1 MSSSQPLDLLWVLL
15 CSALVFVMQ
24 AGFLCLESGLTR
36 NKNSINVAVKN
47 IADFAIATAVF
58 WMVGF
63 GLMFGDS
70 LGGWLGSSHFGML
83 DGLDAQAPLMTF
95 VLFQLMFCATSA
107 TIVSGAVAERMR
119 FSTYL
124 AVTSGVA
131 MVIYPVFGHWAWSGT
146 LRGDDSGWLQRLGF
160 VDFAGSTVVHSV
172 GGWVS
177 LVAVLCIGARTGRFV
192 PGEPPHAV
200 PAGNLP
206 LAMLGVLLL
215 FFGWFGFNGGSTLAL
230 NAQVPG
236 ILVNT
241 VIGGA
246 AGIVG
251 GIAMGWWRRGYC
263 EIGYLINGAVAG
275 LVAITASCHVVSP
288 LAAWLIGLV
297 AAVLMVLTTEL
308 LLVWRIDDAV
318 GAIPAHLAPGIWGTL
333 SVGLFGN
340 LALIDNGNTR
350 LEQIGVQLL
359 GVAACALW
367 ACLMAWLLVR
377 LIGRFGP
384 LRVRPQDEHVGLN
397 VSEHGTRTELIDLID
412 AMEAHRRSG
421 DLRQRVP
428 VEPFTEVGQVASAYN
443 RVIVALEA
451 ATDQTRAIVRDMRDG
466 IVTFTRE
473 GLLTSLNPGAEKLFQ
488 RSADS
493 AIGQS
498 FQMMLQQSGYTG
510 LHSHDEL
517 CRPGA
522 KLELRKSR
530 PGAQRVVYEISVSEN
545 RVGPELRFTGT
556 VRDISERKH
565 VEAQLHRERD
575 LAQVTLASIGDG
587 VITTDEAGIIQYMNP
602 VAERLTGWPAGE
614 VAGRALASI
623 YRLRDAKTGEPL
635 PLPVR
640 GVLARGQ
647 VVSRLDHA
655 LLIRRDDAAIPVQD
669 TAAPIRSRDGFLIG
683 AVLVFHDVTVK
694 LNLTQELQHQ
704 ASHDALTGIPN
715 RREFE
720 RRLGEL
726 LDHPRDGGQTHIVCF
741 LDLDQFKVVNDT
753 SGHVAGDELLRQ
765 VATLVRSH
773 MRASDTLARLGG
785 DEFGLILESCPMQRA
800 LALTEAIREDIAD
813 FRFAWEGKSFSIG
826 VSIGLVPVVSGD
838 RDLGAVLS
846 AADAAC
852 YAAKDQGRNRIHV
865 YQMDDRT
872 LMEQHGQM
880 QWVTRLQNA
889 LDEDRLRLF
898 VQPIV
903 PLPLGV
909 DHPLHFEILVRLEED
924 GRLITPGSF
933 LPAAERYGLMAR
945 VDQWVVHNTLAW
957 IGDRVRREGALP
969 GVYSINLSGASLSD
983 ARFRKTLRDT
993 LERLRLPAGAVCFEI
1008 TETSAVANLSKVVPF
1023 IREIKQLGCFF
1034 ALDDF
1039 GSGLSSFA
1047 YLKNLPV
1054 DFLKI
1059 DGSFIKDIERDPID
1073 LAMVQAINAIGH
1085 EMGLKT
1091 IAEYVAS
1098 EGILRRVQEIG
1109 IDFAQGYY
1117 LGMPRPLAEE
1127 GEVRMMTR

>member
-1 MSSSQPLDLLWVLL
+1 MSNSQPLDLLWVLL

-124 AVTSGVA
+124 ALTAGVA

-263 EIGYLINGAVAG
+263 EIGYLINGAIAG

-350 LEQIGVQLL
+350 LEQIGVQLI
-359 GVAACALW
+359 GVAACGLW

-510 LHSHDEL
+510 LRSHDEL
-517 CRPGA
+517 YRPGA

-587 VITTDEAGIIQYMNP
+587 VITTDEAGIVQYMNP
-602 VAERLTGWPAGE
+602 VAERLTGWPASE
-614 VAGRALASI
+614 VAGRALANI

-655 LLIRRDDAAIPVQD
+655 LLVRRDDATIPVQD

-726 LDHPRDGGQTHIVCF
+726 LDHPRNGGQPHIVCF

-800 LALTEAIREDIAD
+800 LTLTEAIREDIAD

-933 LPAAERYGLMAR
+933 LPAAERYGLMPR

-1109 IDFAQGYY
+1109 IDFAQGYH

>member
-1 MSSSQPLDLLWVLL
+1 MNASQPLDLLWVLL

-36 NKNSINVAVKN
+36 SKNSINVAVKN
-47 IADFAIATAVF
+47 VADFAIATVLY
-58 WMVGF
+58 WLVGF

-70 LGGWLGSSHFGML
+70 LAGWLGLSHFGATHTL
-83 DGLDAQAPLMTF
+83 GVSASLMTF
-95 VLFQLMFCATSA
+95 MLFQLMFCATSA

-119 FSTYL
+119 FSTYM
-124 AVTSGVA
+124 AVTAGVA
-131 MVIYPVFGHWAWSGT
+131 MVIYPVFGHWAWGGT
-146 LRGDDSGWLQRLGF
+146 LLGEPSGWLARLGF
-160 VDFAGSTVVHSV
+160 VDFAGSTVVHSI

-177 LVAVLCIGARTGRFV
+177 LVAVVTIGARTGRFV
-192 PGEPPHAV
+192 PGEAPRPI
-200 PAGNLP
+200 PAANLP
-206 LAMLGVLLL
+206 LAMLGVLIL

-230 NAQVPG
+230 DMRVPG

-251 GIAMGWWRRGYC
+251 GIAIGWWQRGHC
-263 EIGYLINGAVAG
+263 EVGYLINGAIAG
-275 LVAITASCHVVSP
+275 LVAITANCHVVSP
-288 LAAWLIGLV
+288 LAALVIGLV
-297 AAVLMVLTTEL
+297 ASALMVVASEWL
-308 LLVWRIDDAV
+308 LAWRLDDAV
-318 GAIPAHLAPGIWGTL
+318 GAIPAHLVPGIWGTL
-333 SVGLFGN
+333 SVGLFGD

-350 LEQIGVQLL
+350 IAQLGVQLL

-367 ACLMAWLLVR
+367 SCAMAWLMLR

-384 LRVRPQDEHVGLN
+384 LRVRPEDEHVGLN
-397 VSEHGTRTELIDLID
+397 VSEHGTRTDLIELVD
-412 AMEAHRRSG
+412 AMEMHRHSG

-443 RVIVALEA
+443 RVISALEA

-466 IVTFTRE
+466 IVTFTRD
-473 GLLTSLNPGAEKLFQ
+473 GILTSLNPGAEKLFQ
-488 RSADS
+488 LSAERVV
-493 AIGQS
+493 GQP
-498 FQMMLQQSGYTG
+498 FQTLLLQAGYTG
-510 LHSHDEL
+510 LRSHEDL
-517 CRPGA
+517 CKPGA
-522 KLELRKSR
+522 KLELRRAR
-530 PGAQRVVYEISVSEN
+530 PGAGRMFYEVSVSEN

-565 VEAQLHRERD
+565 FEAQLHRERD

-587 VITTDEAGIIQYMNP
+587 VITTDESGTIQYMNP
-602 VAERLTGWPAGE
+602 VAERLTGWHAAE
-614 VAGRALASI
+614 ATGRAISDV
-623 YRLRDAKTGEPL
+623 YRLRDAKSGEPL
-635 PLPVR
+635 PVPVR
-640 GVLARGQ
+640 SVLMRAQ

-655 LLIRRDDAAIPVQD
+655 LLVRRDDQRIPVQD
-669 TAAPIRSRDGFLIG
+669 TAAPIRSREGFLIG
-683 AVLVFHDVTVK
+683 AVLVFHDVTVT
-694 LNLTQELQHQ
+694 LNLAQELQHQ

-726 LDHPRDGGQTHIVCF
+726 LDHPRDGAQTHVVCY

-765 VATLVRSH
+765 VATLIRGH
-773 MRASDTLARLGG
+773 LRASDTLARLGG
-785 DEFGLILESCPMQRA
+785 DEFGLILESCPMDRA

-826 VSIGLVPVVSGD
+826 VSIGLVPVLGTD

-852 YAAKDQGRNRIHV
+852 YAAKEEGRNRIHV
-865 YQMDDRT
+865 YQMDDHT
-872 LMEQHGQM
+872 LLEQHGQM

-889 LDEDRLRLF
+889 LDEDRLRLY

-903 PLPLGV
+903 PLPSGV
-909 DHPLHFEILVRLEED
+909 DHAPHFEILVRMEEGD
-924 GRLITPGSF
+924 RIIAPGSF
-933 LPAAERYGLMAR
+933 LPAAERYGLMPR
-945 VDQWVVHNTLAW
+945 VDQWVVRNTLAW

-983 ARFRKTLRDT
+983 ERFRTSLREA
-993 LERLRLPAGAVCFEI
+993 LERQQLPAGAVCFEI
-1008 TETSAVANLSKVVPF
+1008 TETSAVAHLSKVVPF
-1023 IREIKQLGCFF
+1023 IREIKRLGCYF

-1059 DGSFIKDIERDPID
+1059 DGSFIKDIEHDPID
-1073 LAMVQAINAIGH
+1073 MAMVQAINAIGH
-1085 EMGLKT
+1085 VMGLKT
-1091 IAEYVAS
+1091 IAEYVAT
-1098 EGILRRVQEIG
+1098 EGILRRVEEIG
-1109 IDFAQGYY
+1109 IDFAQGYH
-1117 LGMPRPLAEE
+1117 LGAPRPLVDE
-1127 GEVRMMTR
+1127 GEVRMMPR

>member
-1 MSSSQPLDLLWVLL
+1 MTAAAPLDLLWVLI
-15 CSALVFVMQ
+15 CSALVFSMQ

-47 IADFAIATAVF
+47 VADFAIATVVF
-58 WMVGF
+58 WLVGF
-63 GLMFGDS
+63 GLMFGGS
-70 LGGWLGSSHFGML
+70 WGGWVGVSHFGLFEQL
-83 DGLDAQAPLMTF
+83 DFHAPLMTF

-119 FSTYL
+119 FSTYV
-124 AVTSGVA
+124 AVTTGVA
-131 MVIYPVFGHWAWSGT
+131 VLIYPVFGHWAWGGAMEGSPT
-146 LRGDDSGWLQRLGF
+146 GWLSRMGF
-160 VDFAGSTVVHSV
+160 VDFAGSSVVHGV

-177 LVAVLCIGARTGRFV
+177 LVAVATIGPRAGRFV
-192 PGEPPHAV
+192 PGEAPRTI

-206 LAMLGVLLL
+206 LAMLGVLIL

-230 NAQVPG
+230 DTRVPG

-251 GIAMGWWRRGYC
+251 GIAIGWWRHGYC
-263 EIGYLINGAVAG
+263 EIGYLINGAIAG
-275 LVAITASCHVVSP
+275 LVGITAGCHVISP
-288 LAAWLIGLV
+288 LAALVIGLV
-297 AAVLMVLTTEL
+297 AAGLMVLATEL
-308 LLVWRIDDAV
+308 LTALRIDDAV
-318 GAIPAHLAPGIWGTL
+318 GAIPAHLLPGIWGTMC
-333 SVGLFGN
+333 VGFFGN
-340 LALIDNGNTR
+340 LERIGNGNTR

-359 GVAACALW
+359 GVVACGLW
-367 ACLMAWLLVR
+367 ACLAAWLLLRVV
-377 LIGRFGP
+377 GRFGP
-384 LRVRPQDEHVGLN
+384 LRVRPEDEHMGLN
-397 VSEHGTRTELIDLID
+397 ISEHGTRTELIDLVD
-412 AMEAHRRSG
+412 AMESHRASG
-421 DLRQRVP
+421 DLLQRVP

-443 RVIVALEA
+443 RVIGALEA
-451 ATDQTRAIVRDMRDG
+451 ATDQTRAIVRDIRDG

-473 GLLTSLNPGAEKLFQ
+473 GILTSLNPGAEKLFQ
-488 RSADS
+488 LSAD
-493 AIGQS
+493 AMVGRP
-498 FQMMLQQSGYTG
+498 FQALLQQAGYSGAA
-510 LHSHDEL
+510 SHDDL

-522 KLELRKSR
+522 KLELRMAR

-565 VEAQLHRERD
+565 FETQLHRERD

-602 VAERLTGWPAGE
+602 VAERLTGWPASQATGRSIGE
-614 VAGRALASI
+614 V
-623 YRLRDAKTGEPL
+623 YRLQDAKTGEPL
-635 PLPVR
+635 PVPVR

-655 LLIRRDDAAIPVQD
+655 LLVRRDDAAIPVQD
-669 TAAPIRSRDGFLIG
+669 TAAPIRSREGFLIG
-683 AVLVFHDVTVK
+683 AVLVFHDVTVT
-694 LNLTQELQHQ
+694 LNLAQELQHQ

-720 RRLGEL
+720 RRLGDL
-726 LDHPRDGGQTHIVCF
+726 LDHPRDGAQTHVVCF

-765 VATLVRSH
+765 VATLIRSH
-773 MRASDTLARLGG
+773 LRASDTLARLGG
-785 DEFGLILESCPMQRA
+785 DEFGLILESCPMHRA
-800 LALTEAIREDIAD
+800 ITLAEAIREDVAD
-813 FRFAWEGKSFSIG
+813 FRFAWEGQSFSIG
-826 VSIGLVPVVSGD
+826 VSIGLVPVLGTD

-846 AADAAC
+846 TADAAC
-852 YAAKDQGRNRIHV
+852 YAAKDEGRNRIHV
-865 YQMDDRT
+865 YQMDDDT
-872 LMEQHGQM
+872 LQHQQGQM

-889 LDEDRLRLF
+889 LDEDRLRLY

-903 PLPLGV
+903 PLPSGV
-909 DHPLHFEILVRLEED
+909 DRLPHFEILVRLEEA
-924 GRLITPGSF
+924 GRIIAPGSF
-933 LPAAERYGLMAR
+933 LPAAERYGLMPR
-945 VDQWVVHNTLAW
+945 VDQWVVNNTLAW
-957 IGDRVRREGALP
+957 IGDRVRRDGVLP

-983 ARFRKTLRDT
+983 ERFRQTLRDT
-993 LERLRLPAGAVCFEI
+993 LERLQLPAGAVCFEI

-1023 IREIKQLGCFF
+1023 IREVKQLGCSF

-1059 DGSFIKDIERDPID
+1059 DGSFIKDIEHDPID
-1073 LAMVQAINAIGH
+1073 MAMVQAINAIGH
-1085 EMGLKT
+1085 VMGLKT
-1091 IAEYVAS
+1091 IAEYVAT
-1098 EGILRRVQEIG
+1098 EGILRRVEEIG
-1109 IDFAQGYY
+1109 IDYAQGYH
-1117 LGMPRPLAEE
+1117 LGAPQPLLELGA
-1127 GEVRMMTR
+1127 VRMMPR